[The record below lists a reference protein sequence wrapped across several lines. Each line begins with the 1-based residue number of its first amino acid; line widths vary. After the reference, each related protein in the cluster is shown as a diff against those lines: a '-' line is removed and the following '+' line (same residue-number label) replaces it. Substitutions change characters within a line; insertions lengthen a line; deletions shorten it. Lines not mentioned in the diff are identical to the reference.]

1 MDNVDQNNR
10 LSSYHGDIPVTP
22 EHKIYKLKFTGTAGE
37 YFRIWIVNTFLT
49 ILTLGVYAAWAK
61 VRNRQYIYKHTILDN
76 QSFEYTANPIAIF
89 KGYLIV
95 GLGVLLLNVTEVF
108 NPLLNFIVLIMCY
121 AAIPFLIYKSIRF
134 FAHNTAFRNIRFR
147 FLGSL
152 GESYKT
158 YLLYP
163 FLIPFTLGLIIPYWA
178 YKRRDYFFNNISF
191 GTTHNTFNGR
201 SGPFYEKYII
211 TGVILVISIFSLIFI
226 VSLLS
231 VPLFMS
237 TFPQDAGTPAYLD
250 HPADSVPAPNQD
262 SISDFEMSS
271 DTEPSSEPEVPFE
284 SGFLVGFMIFLIG
297 SYILII
303 VIYTA
308 VQQYLYAWSTNYCC
322 EHSSLGRLRVKCALK
337 ARTLIWI
344 RISNIAAII
353 CSLGLLIPWAKVR
366 RTRYIF
372 ENISVIS
379 DSSLNEF
386 TSAVE
391 ADESAYG
398 DAATD
403 FFDFEIGL

>member
-1 MDNVDQNNR
+1 MENSDQNNSLPSFYGD
-10 LSSYHGDIPVTP
+10 LSEPP
-22 EHKIYKLKFTGTAGE
+22 EQKVYRLKFTGTAGE

-49 ILTLGVYAAWAK
+49 ILTLGLYAAWAK

-95 GLGVLLLNVTEVF
+95 GLGVILINVTEAF
-108 NPLLNFIVLIMCY
+108 NPFLYFIVVIMFY
-121 AAIPFLIYKSIRF
+121 TAIPFLIYKSIRF

-191 GTTHNTFNGR
+191 GTTHNFFGGR
-201 SGPFYEKYII
+201 AGPFYEKYII
-211 TGVILVISIFSLIFI
+211 AGAILVVSAISAIFI
-226 VSLLS
+226 ISLLS
-231 VPLFMS
+231 VPLLLN
-237 TFPQDAGTPAYLD
+237 TLPPDAGTPVYPD
-250 HPADSVPAPNQD
+250 QPADSVPAPD
-262 SISDFEMSS
+262 EDLISDIEMPS
-271 DTEPSSEPEVPFE
+271 DAEPASEPEVPYG
-284 SGFLVGFMIFLIG
+284 SGPPIGFMIMF
-297 SYILII
+297 I
-303 VIYTA
+303 VIYILFIVMYTV

-344 RISNIAAII
+344 RITNIAAII

-379 DSSLNEF
+379 DSSLDEF